1 MNLIFF
7 VLLALLLKTMFSAK
21 TLVDDASSGGS
32 MSGESSESSSSSSS
46 SESSSSESEDE
57 KSVNR
62 LALRRGAAVVNSDT
76 ESESF
81 RERGQNQSSKKR
93 VKRATSVSSE
103 EEDDLEGEVDL
114 TFEVASKNKKKE
126 DSDEDSDEEDE
137 GGEEALQEQKGEDEM
152 NGDDMSPN
160 DILELL
166 KTSPSEDL
174 RISLKAI
181 GKVFNRMIQIWC
193 PNDED
198 EDGEKKEKLWTD
210 SLELACRRYQGSVVH
225 VDKSDPDNPE
235 QMTVLDLYR
244 KKTLEESHIV
254 KASQMEFFAL
264 NQIAYAFTTEDLMD
278 CDLVADKKDLKLL
291 EICGDSRDLLAK
303 VDRVAR
309 AIQSNR
315 MLLLGFM
322 SFLKSQNPA
331 SDVAAPKKF
340 DPNAYD
346 IFDRNAKLTPF
357 QELLMFIL
365 RELRKNNYRRFH
377 DRTIWRPL
385 LTELMQHPEGGQM
398 QRFNTCAWV
407 PVLNERSK
415 PMTFAE
421 FITEN
426 VKKETHFK
434 MWTNMTSANN
444 LDKLW
449 HYLEMCKEE
458 ELPYLEKS
466 RSHISFK
473 NGILEL
479 ETCTFHGYPIPSA
492 STIISMNYIDQE
504 CPCSPTLE
512 DLYKEGVYTRP
523 SQFKTKAERNRAWAF
538 VEWDD
543 LLNLVEPLEEEIST
557 PIFHSIFKMQFSRSA
572 KNCGYWKTREWEGR
586 LLQGDSYIREYSH
599 IIFWHYALLGRLLYK
614 LGHKDNWQVIQFIKG
629 VAGSGKSTL
638 LKLVGWFFR
647 EEDVGTLGN
656 RLRGGGNAIGG
667 LEQIYRSLFW
677 RVLEV
682 DEDFQL
688 RRTDFQSMVSGEI
701 VSIDILHKPS
711 VLHNWESHGILAGN
725 SYMNYEDKSGSV
737 RRRVVAT
744 VFGTPIEDDLKDP
757 LMEKNLKEEL
767 PKILY
772 KCALCYNFLTEMYRG
787 CDIWNVLPK
796 YFTWTKE
803 KMNSEMDPLGSFLN
817 QGFLNG
823 LYKKWHEMDKAML
836 FSDLKKAFMESPEF
850 KEMSEREKKPIMTV
864 DYEKLVSI
872 FKSSGLDFQKVTEE
886 TRARHEQLLGTKIR
900 GKITG
905 NTYVIIGITKADA
918 EVDEDE

>member
-1 MNLIFF
+1 M
-7 VLLALLLKTMFSAK
+7 S
-21 TLVDDASSGGS
+21 SSGS
-32 MSGESSESSSSSSS
+32 DSDSSGDTNSDSNSDNSSSSSSS
-46 SESSSSESEDE
+46 GGSSRVETNSYNQMPMAKKLRKNQPDRRESDDE
-57 KSVNR
+57 MDDELNDSPVIQKKR
-62 LALRRGAAVVNSDT
+62 KAVVEDT
-76 ESESF
+76 DQDDNEQDTD
-81 RERGQNQSSKKR
+81 ERGKPE
-93 VKRATSVSSE
+93 SE
-103 EEDDLEGEVDL
+103 EED
-114 TFEVASKNKKKE
+114 S
-126 DSDEDSDEEDE
+126 EDE
-137 GGEEALQEQKGEDEM
+137 QIAEKEEMETEIETD
-152 NGDDMSPN
+152 GDTMPPN
-160 DILELL
+160 DILMML
-166 KTSPSEDL
+166 KTSPTEDL
-174 RISLKAI
+174 RISLRTI
-181 GKVFNRMIQIWC
+181 GKVFNRMLDIWC
-193 PNDED
+193 PDDSED
-198 EDGEKKEKLWTD
+198 AEKTAHLWGS
-210 SLELACRRYQGSVVH
+210 SLEIACKRYQGTIVH
-225 VDKSDPDNPE
+225 VDKSDPANPE
-235 QMTVLDLYR
+235 PMTVLDLFQ

-254 KASQMEFFAL
+254 KASQLEFFAL

-278 CDLVADKKDLKLL
+278 CEVATDKKDLKLV
-291 EICGDSRDLLAK
+291 EICGDSRDLLGK
-303 VDRVAR
+303 VDRIAR

-322 SFLKSQNPA
+322 SFLRSQNPA
-331 SDVAAPKKF
+331 SDVAAPRKF

-346 IFDRNAKLTPF
+346 IFDRNAKLSPF
-357 QELLMFIL
+357 QELLIFIL

-377 DRTIWRPL
+377 DRTIWKPL
-385 LTELMQHPEGGQM
+385 LTELMEHPNGGQL

-415 PMTFAE
+415 PMSFAE
-421 FITEN
+421 FITEH

-434 MWTNMTSANN
+434 MWTNMTSASN

-449 HYLEMCKEE
+449 HYLEICKEE
-458 ELPYLEKS
+458 ELPYLEKT
-466 RSHISFK
+466 RTHISFK

-479 ETCTFHGYPIPSA
+479 DTCAFFGYPIPNA

-504 CPCSPTLE
+504 CPCSPSLK
-512 DLYKEGVYTRP
+512 DLYEEGVYTTP
-523 SQFKTKAERNRAWAF
+523 SYFKTKAERNKAWAF
-538 VEWDD
+538 VEWED
-543 LLNLVEPLEEEIST
+543 LLNLVEPSEEEIST

-586 LLQGDSYIREYSH
+586 VMQGDSYIREFSH

-614 LGHKDNWQVIQFIKG
+614 LGHKDNWQVVQFIKG

-701 VSIDILHKPS
+701 VSIDLLHKPS
-711 VLHNWESHGILAGN
+711 VLHNWDSHGILAGN

-772 KCALCYNFLTEMYRG
+772 KCALCYNYLTEMYKG

-823 LYKKWHEMDKAML
+823 LYKKWHEMDRAML
-836 FSDLKKAFMESPEF
+836 FIDLKKAFMESPEF

-886 TRARHEQLLGTKIR
+886 TKARHEQLLGAKIR

-905 NTYVIIGITKADA
+905 NTYVIVGITKADA
-918 EVDEDE
+918 ELEEEE